1 MDQIFTKVTASA
13 ATYATAYAIR
23 TGVNWAGSLAAKRLT
38 KFIQQSAPESSQYN
52 LDLVKSR
59 LEQKILAITPAV
71 DLIELIAARGNSS
84 LQNLV
89 PLIQR
94 LRDHIDEFSEYV
106 NEKDSLS
113 PDEENL
119 EEASK
124 DIYTSCESLLKEIE
138 QTIPLINLSLTTSGV
153 TLSSALKESLSPSRL
168 LQAQAFLELSDKQFE
183 ETQKDVQIG
192 PKFVLTLYNTF
203 HRSNQSDGPSDVSW
217 KEEYP
222 KCSVYVK
229 RFVSEERFRYVLII
243 EEDLNDGRY
252 HEELLGKDLSSSISG
267 NTIEYPINCMSI
279 LCYTVSGKLLDIP
292 QSRSPVL
299 AVQLMQTFPTDEPS
313 STSISSTERDVSLD
327 NGSEDKSNKDSLKSQ
342 TTDWIALERY
352 MDVYEEASSDSETE
366 LNSESRSASD
376 SEEYS
381 KKLSKVK
388 CNTTK
393 DTRNTTSSEEEIVNA
408 MHSLNIN
415 PTTSIYLSN
424 PNSLSLLEYILRLC
438 ALQEVHQK
446 SCSEMSDEQLS
457 DMLVNAWSN

>member
-1 MDQIFTKVTASA
+1 MDQILTKVTASA

-38 KFIQQSAPESSQYN
+38 SFIQQSAPESSQSN
-52 LDLVKSR
+52 LELVKSR

-94 LRDHIDEFSEYV
+94 LRDHINEFSEFV
-106 NEKDSLS
+106 NEKDLLN
-113 PDEENL
+113 PDQENL

-124 DIYTSCESLLKEIE
+124 DIHTSCESLLKEIE

-168 LQAQAFLELSDKQFE
+168 LQAQAFLELSDKIFE
-183 ETQKDVQIG
+183 ESPANVQIG
-192 PKFVLTLYNTF
+192 PKFSLTFYKTF
-203 HRSNQSDGPSDVSW
+203 HRSMQNDGPSDVSW

-222 KCSVYVK
+222 KSLVYV
-229 RFVSEERFRYVLII
+229 RRIPSEEKFRYALII

-252 HEELLGKDLSSSISG
+252 HEELADKALSGPVKGK
-267 NTIEYPINCMSI
+267 TIEYPINCMSI

-299 AVQLMQTFPTDEPS
+299 AVQLMQPS
-313 STSISSTERDVSLD
+313 PEEDTLGTSIPEGTPAPINDATEEKLS
-327 NGSEDKSNKDSLKSQ
+327 KD
-342 TTDWIALERY
+342 TFNTTRTDWIALERY
-352 MDVYEEASSDSETE
+352 EDTSFEASSDSESD
-366 LNSESRSASD
+366 LNSESSTIND
-376 SEEYS
+376 SEEHTTAI
-381 KKLSKVK
+381 SKVQD
-388 CNTTK
+388 NRTMDTK
-393 DTRNTTSSEEEIVNA
+393 NVATDEEEIVNA

-415 PTTSIYLSN
+415 PATSLYLSN
-424 PNSLSLLEYILRLC
+424 PESLSLLEYILRLC
-438 ALQEVHQK
+438 ALQELHQK
-446 SCSEMSDEQLS
+446 ACIEMSDEQLS
-457 DMLVNAWSN
+457 DMLVNAWNN